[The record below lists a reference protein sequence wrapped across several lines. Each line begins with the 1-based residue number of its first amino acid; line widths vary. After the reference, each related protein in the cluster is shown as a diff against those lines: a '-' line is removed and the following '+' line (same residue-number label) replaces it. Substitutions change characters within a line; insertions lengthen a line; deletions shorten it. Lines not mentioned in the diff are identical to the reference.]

1 MAGEGSARGDLP
13 AHEQTYSSFIS
24 IAKVGTVVCFLIAL
38 FVVFLI
44 AR

>member
-1 MAGEGSARGDLP
+1 MAGDGGVQGDLP
-13 AHEQTYSSFIS
+13 AHQNTYSSFIS
-24 IAKVGTVVCFLIAL
+24 MAKVGTVACFLIAL

>member
-1 MAGEGSARGDLP
+1 MAGDGSAQGDLP
-13 AHEQTYSSFIS
+13 AHQQTYSSFIS
-24 IAKVGTVVCFLIAL
+24 FAKFGTVACFLIAL